1 MNRETS
7 DNKWVVEVSRVDDG
21 DESVLHFQSHV
32 TLGSIEPVT

>member
-21 DESVLHFQSHV
+21 DERVCTFKV
-32 TLGSIEPVT
+32 T